1 MTRAARSLHVAQPAV
16 SKTIRQP
23 GKRTG
28 RALVRAHGQ
37 GLRRTPQGD
46 ILLRY
51 ARDIL
56 RAEQDARH
64 EIEESLHHAGSLC
77 ICALS
82 CSGRLGDIL
91 AGFAAAHGPADLRI
105 AGAPEGSDLLLDSA
119 VSLDGVPESA
129 ELLCEEEICLAVP
142 AGHRLAGRGTV
153 SLTELAD
160 DPFIALSHSHSFEQV
175 SAYIFQSAGMTCTL
189 RSSATAPRCSS
200 SCSPAA
206 WVWPWLPPET
216 WQQADNTVR
225 LLHIRDTQCRR
236 YIYMQVL
243 SRFSNTAA
251 APVPGLSARLVCRG
265 SADLER
271 HLIAV
276 VEPRR
281 RLSSEQRTMSNTA

>member
-1 MTRAARSLHVAQPAV
+1 MELYQLRQFAAVAKLENMTRAARSLHVAQPAV
-16 SKTIRQP
+16 SKTIRNLESELGAP
-23 GKRTG
+23 LFERTG
-28 RALVRAHGQ
+28 K

-105 AGAPEGSDLLLDSA
+105 AGTPEGSDLLLDSA

-153 SLTELAD
+153 SLTELAG

-175 SAYIFQSAGMTCTL
+175 SAYIFQSAGMDVHAAIECD
-189 RSSATAPRCSS
+189 SAALQLKLLACGMGVALV
-200 SCSPAA
+200 AA
-206 WVWPWLPPET
+206 GD

-243 SRFSNTAA
+243 SRFQTQLLREFQDYLRGWFAA
-251 APVPGLSARLVCRG
+251 GQPT
-265 SADLER
+265 
-271 HLIAV
+271 
-276 VEPRR
+276 
-281 RLSSEQRTMSNTA
+281 SSGT